1 MTALSR
7 LLSNPVNTESK
18 SSLNKYLI
26 ISFRYLH
33 LQKLLENRTAELDR
47 LCARE
52 REIIQ
57 GRWKTH
63 SLPARKKGGSAAA
76 AATAPAPAASIEDV
90 TGRQLLL
97 SYHYLDPRYQYVL
110 PAGARNNEYVVTWS
124 QGDVRHFVVKAD
136 AQPRQRGRF

>member
-1 MTALSR
+1 M
-7 LLSNPVNTESK
+7 
-18 SSLNKYLI
+18 
-26 ISFRYLH
+26 H

-47 LCARE
+47 LCAIE

-63 SLPARKKGGSAAA
+63 SLPARKKGGSSAAA
-76 AATAPAPAASIEDV
+76 AAASAVTPQPAASIEDV
-90 TGRQLLL
+90 SGRQLLL
-97 SYHYLDPRYQYVL
+97 SYQYLDPRYQYVL

-136 AQPRQRGRF
+136 AQPRVRG